1 MGGYMQSADLLF
13 KETVQTII
21 QDRTALLRIYLWN
34 MLKLVFW
41 YVLPYLILIENHP
54 KIDFLLTISFISFAV
69 VLSGLFLRL
78 LVLVPLNLSICYY
91 SDQLLEQL
99 TQFLRFYCIVSVPL
113 SCHFSMDLCM

>member
-1 MGGYMQSADLLF
+1 MSVSLNVQIFLSAYRISYLKVSVCGNGGYMQSADLLF

-54 KIDFLLTISFISFAV
+54 KIDF
-69 VLSGLFLRL
+69 
-78 LVLVPLNLSICYY
+78 Y
-91 SDQLLEQL
+91 
-99 TQFLRFYCIVSVPL
+99 
-113 SCHFSMDLCM
+113 